1 MKPHDPVNQAQGSPP
16 PSLVEESRG
25 KSTRFAHEGAAP
37 GGSADSA
44 LDSGMEHFGYKES
57 LARSIGSFGSFA
69 AGVSYI
75 SILTGTFQLFY
86 FGFGTA
92 GPAYL
97 WSWPMVL
104 VGQLAVALCFMELA
118 AKYPIAG
125 SVYNW
130 SKILGS
136 RLVGWS
142 SGWLMLTASIVT
154 LSAVVL
160 ALQLNLPRLWRGFQ
174 IVGDGSG
181 TYDFAT
187 NAVILGTVLIVFTTV
202 VNALGVRLMAMIN
215 SAGVFIELIAACLI
229 ALFLALNIKR
239 GPEVFFSTFG
249 YGAGRSWGYLSDF
262 LVASLASGYVMYGFD
277 TASSLGEETV
287 EPRRTAPR
295 AILRAILASFVI
307 GGAILVF
314 AILAAP
320 NLHDPQIGAS
330 GGGLQYIVEQVMWG
344 PLGRIFLVCIV
355 VAVTVCSLA
364 VHTAAIRLSF
374 AMARDNAL
382 PFGERLAR
390 VNAETRTPIV
400 PAVVIGVIAELILVL
415 NIGQPKIFTVLT
427 SIAVIMIYLAYLLV
441 TVPMLRKRL
450 AGQWPPVDLAA
461 GGYFTMGRW
470 GMPINIAAVL
480 WGAGMALNLA
490 WPREAVYGTPWYN
503 TWGAFVYIAA
513 ILGAGLCW
521 YGLRGRSHIGTLAE
535 HTLAATGDSAP
546 GQAGAMLEGG
556 VADP

>member
-1 MKPHDPVNQAQGSPP
+1 MNAHS
-16 PSLVEESRG
+16 
-25 KSTRFAHEGAAP
+25 KSGATHGA
-37 GGSADSA
+37 
-44 LDSGMEHFGYKES
+44 DSGMEHFGYKES

-160 ALQLNLPRLWRGFQ
+160 ALQLNLPRLWSGFQ
-174 IVGDGSG
+174 IIGNGSG
-181 TYDFAT
+181 RYDFAT

-229 ALFLALNIKR
+229 AILLAFHIKR
-239 GPEVFFSTFG
+239 GPEVFFSTNG
-249 YGAGRSWGYLSDF
+249 YGAGRSWGYMSDF
-262 LVASLASGYVMYGFD
+262 LVAALASGYVMYGFD
-277 TASSLGEETV
+277 TASSLGEETL

-307 GGAILVF
+307 GGSILVF

-320 NLHDPQIGAS
+320 NLHDPQIGTG
-330 GGGLQYIVEQVMWG
+330 GGGLQYIIEQVMWG
-344 PLGRIFLVCIV
+344 PLGKIFLVCIV

-364 VHTAAIRLSF
+364 VHTAAIRLTF

-382 PFGERLAR
+382 PFGEKLAS
-390 VNAETRTPIV
+390 VNSQTQTPIV

-427 SIAVIMIYLAYLLV
+427 SIAVIMIYLSYLLV
-441 TVPMLRKRL
+441 TVPLLSKRL
-450 AGQWPPVDLAA
+450 AGQWPPADLAA

-470 GMPINIAAVL
+470 GMIVNIVAVL

-490 WPREAVYGTPWYN
+490 WPRVAVYGAPWYN
-503 TWGAFVYIAA
+503 TWGAFVYISV
-513 ILGAGLCW
+513 ILGAGLWW
-521 YGLRGRSHIGTLAE
+521 YAAKGRHHIGTLAT
-535 HTLAATGDSAP
+535 HTLSTADSPPAMTGTTP
-546 GQAGAMLEGG
+546 AGGDAGSGFRAEVAGEGIGEGG
-556 VADP
+556 R

>member
-1 MKPHDPVNQAQGSPP
+1 MVDNEAGRRS
-16 PSLVEESRG
+16 
-25 KSTRFAHEGAAP
+25 
-37 GGSADSA
+37 
-44 LDSGMEHFGYKES
+44 DSGMEHFGYRQS
-57 LARSIGSFGSFA
+57 LDRSIGAFGSFA

-130 SKILGS
+130 SKQLGS
-136 RLVGWS
+136 RIVSWS

-160 ALQLNLPRLWRGFQ
+160 ALQLNLPRLWSGFQ
-174 IVGDGSG
+174 IVGDGKG
-181 TYDFAT
+181 TYDFAS
-187 NAVILGTVLIVFTTV
+187 NAVILGTVLIAFTTV

-229 ALFLALNIKR
+229 AIILALNIKR
-239 GPEVFFSTFG
+239 GPAVFFHTNG
-249 YGAGRSWGYLSDF
+249 YGTGQIGGFLGVF
-262 LVASLASGYVMYGFD
+262 LVASLPSLYVMYGFD
-277 TASSLGEETV
+277 TASSLGEETL
-287 EPRRTAPR
+287 EPRHTAPK

-314 AILAAP
+314 AVMSAP
-320 NLHDPQIGAS
+320 RLDDPLIGS
-330 GGGLQYIVEQVMWG
+330 SSGGLQYIVEQVMWG
-344 PLGRIFLVCIV
+344 PLGKVFLVCIV

-382 PFGERLAR
+382 PFGEMLAR
-390 VNAETRTPIV
+390 VNPRTQTPIV
-400 PAVVIGVIAELILVL
+400 PAVVIGVIAALILVV

-427 SIAVIMIYLAYLLV
+427 SIGIIMIYLAYLMV
-441 TVPMLRKRL
+441 TGPMLKQRL
-450 AGQWPPVDLAA
+450 QGHWPPADLAA

-470 GMPINIAAVL
+470 GLFINIVAVL
-480 WGAGMALNLA
+480 WGAGMVLNLA
-490 WPREAVYGTPWYN
+490 WPREIIYGTPWYN
-503 TWGAFVYIAA
+503 TWGAFVYIAV
-513 ILGAGLCW
+513 ILGTGLLW
-521 YGLRGRSHIGTLAE
+521 YALKGRHHIGTLAS
-535 HTLAATGDSAP
+535 HVATPQSG
-546 GQAGAMLEGG
+546 ER
-556 VADP
+556 

>member
-1 MKPHDPVNQAQGSPP
+1 MIENKA
-16 PSLVEESRG
+16 
-25 KSTRFAHEGAAP
+25 TAGA
-37 GGSADSA
+37 
-44 LDSGMEHFGYKES
+44 DSGMEHFGYRES

-104 VGQLAVALCFMELA
+104 IGQLAVALCFMELA
-118 AKYPIAG
+118 ARYPIAG

-130 SKILGS
+130 SKMLGS

-160 ALQLNLPRLWRGFQ
+160 ALQLNLPRLWSGFQ
-174 IVGDGSG
+174 IIGDGSG
-181 TYDFAT
+181 AYDFAT
-187 NAVILGTVLIVFTTV
+187 NAVILGSVLIAFTTI

-239 GPEVFFSTFG
+239 GPEVFFSAHG
-249 YGAGRSWGYLSDF
+249 YGAGMSGGYLSAF

-277 TASSLGEETV
+277 TASSLGEETL

-314 AILAAP
+314 AVMAAP
-320 NLHDPQIGAS
+320 NLADPRIGS
-330 GGGLQYIVEQVMWG
+330 GNGGLQYIIEQVMG
-344 PLGRIFLVCIV
+344 GLLGRIFLVCIV

-364 VHTAAIRLSF
+364 VHTAAIRLTF

-382 PFGERLAR
+382 PFGEKLAR
-390 VNAETRTPIV
+390 VNSQTQTPIV
-400 PAVVIGVIAELILVL
+400 PAVLIGVIAELILVL
-415 NIGQPKIFTVLT
+415 NVGQPKIFTVLT

-441 TVPMLRKRL
+441 TVPLLRKRL
-450 AGQWPPVDLAA
+450 AGQWPPADLAA

-470 GMPINIAAVL
+470 GMAVNILAVL

-503 TWGAFVYIAA
+503 TWGAFVYIAI
-513 ILGAGLCW
+513 ILGAGLWW
-521 YGLRGRSHIGTLAE
+521 YAFKGRLQIGTLAA
-535 HTLAATGDSAP
+535 HTLATNTGALPAQP
-546 GQAGAMLEGG
+546 GPMLDT
-556 VADP
+556 VR

>member
-1 MKPHDPVNQAQGSPP
+1 MYV
-16 PSLVEESRG
+16 RG
-25 KSTRFAHEGAAP
+25 NPLDFGAA
-37 GGSADSA
+37 GWSYADVLAYFKRAERRAAVTTTHLSEDRGMLKSEA
-44 LDSGMEHFGYKES
+44 TGRTDSGMEHFGYRQS
-57 LARSIGSFGSFA
+57 LARSIGAFGSFA
-69 AGVSYI
+69 AGISYI

-97 WSWPMVL
+97 WSWPLVL

-136 RLVGWS
+136 RFVGWS

-160 ALQLNLPRLWRGFQ
+160 ALQLNLPRLWSGFQ
-174 IVGDGSG
+174 IIGDGSG
-181 TYDFAT
+181 AYDFAT
-187 NAVILGTVLIVFTTV
+187 NAVVLGTVLIVITTV
-202 VNALGVRLMAMIN
+202 INALGVRLMTMIN

-229 ALFLALNIKR
+229 AIILAFSTTR
-239 GPEVFFSTFG
+239 GPGVFFSTNG
-249 YGAGRSWGYLSDF
+249 YGAGKGGGFLGAF

-277 TASSLGEETV
+277 TASSLGEETL
-287 EPRRTAPR
+287 EPRRTAPK

-314 AILAAP
+314 AVMSVP
-320 NLHDPQIGAS
+320 NLNDPMIGS
-330 GGGLQYIVEQVMWG
+330 SSGGLQYIVEQVMWG
-344 PLGRIFLVCIV
+344 PLGKIFLVCIV

-364 VHTAAIRLSF
+364 VHTAAIRLAF

-382 PFGERLAR
+382 PFGKKLAH
-390 VNAETRTPIV
+390 VNRYTQTPIV
-400 PAVVIGVIAELILVL
+400 PAVVIGVIAALILVV

-427 SIAVIMIYLAYLLV
+427 SIAIIMIYLAYLMV
-441 TVPMLRKRL
+441 TGPLLKKRL
-450 AGQWPPVDLAA
+450 QGQWPPADLAA

-470 GMPINIAAVL
+470 GMFVNIVAVL

-490 WPREAVYGTPWYN
+490 WPREVVYGVPWYN
-503 TWGAFVYIAA
+503 TWGAFVYIGI
-513 ILGAGLCW
+513 ILGAGLWW
-521 YGLRGRSHIGTLAE
+521 YAAKGRYHIGTLAS
-535 HTLAATGDSAP
+535 HAVTTTTDAP
-546 GQAGAMLEGG
+546 QAKI
-556 VADP
+556 

>member
-1 MKPHDPVNQAQGSPP
+1 MKNPDIEDNSVVEMKPTG
-16 PSLVEESRG
+16 PS
-25 KSTRFAHEGAAP
+25 
-37 GGSADSA
+37 
-44 LDSGMEHFGYKES
+44 DSGMEHFGYKES
-57 LARSIGSFGSFA
+57 LARSIGAFGSFA

-104 VGQLAVALCFMELA
+104 IGQLAVALCFMELS

-130 SKILGS
+130 SKLLGS
-136 RLVGWS
+136 RVVGWS

-160 ALQLNLPRLWRGFQ
+160 ALQLNLPRLWSGFQ
-174 IVGDGSG
+174 IVGKGTG

-202 VNALGVRLMAMIN
+202 VNALGVRWMSMIN
-215 SAGVFIELIAACLI
+215 SAGVFVELIAACLI
-229 ALFLALNIKR
+229 AIFLALNIRR
-239 GPEVFFSTFG
+239 GPEVFFSIHG
-249 YGAGRSWGYLSDF
+249 YGAHHGWGYLGDF

-277 TASSLGEETV
+277 TASSLGEETH

-314 AILAAP
+314 AVMAAP
-320 NLHDPQIGAS
+320 DLHDPKIGS
-330 GGGLQYIVEQVMWG
+330 GDGGLQYIVEQVMWG
-344 PLGRIFLVCIV
+344 PLGKIFLVCIV

-364 VHTAAIRLSF
+364 VHTAAIRLAF

-382 PFGERLAR
+382 PFGEKLAR
-390 VNAETRTPIV
+390 VNAETQTPIV
-400 PAVVIGVIAELILVL
+400 PAVVIGVIAEAILVL

-427 SIAVIMIYLAYLLV
+427 SIAVIMIYLAYLMV
-441 TVPMLRKRL
+441 TGPMLKKRL
-450 AGQWPPVDLAA
+450 QGRWPPADLAV

-470 GMPINIAAVL
+470 GTFVNIVAVL

-490 WPREAVYGTPWYN
+490 WPREAVYGAPWYN
-503 TWGAFVYIAA
+503 TWGAFVYIAV
-513 ILGAGLCW
+513 ILGAGVWW
-521 YGLRGRSHIGTLAE
+521 YAARGSRHIGTLAS
-535 HTLAATGDSAP
+535 HALR
-546 GQAGAMLEGG
+546 
-556 VADP
+556 

>member
-1 MKPHDPVNQAQGSPP
+1 MA
-16 PSLVEESRG
+16 
-25 KSTRFAHEGAAP
+25 KSDASGRA
-37 GGSADSA
+37 
-44 LDSGMEHFGYKES
+44 DSGMEHFGYRES
-57 LARSIGSFGSFA
+57 LDRSIGAFGSFA

-75 SILTGTFQLFY
+75 SILTGTFQLFF

-97 WSWPMVL
+97 WSWPLVL
-104 VGQLAVALCFMELA
+104 VGQMAVALCFMELA

-130 SKILGS
+130 SKQLGS
-136 RLVGWS
+136 RIVGWS

-160 ALQLNLPRLWRGFQ
+160 ALQLNLPRLWSGFQ

-181 TYDFAT
+181 PYDVAT
-187 NAVILGTVLIVFTTV
+187 NAVILGTGLIVFTTV
-202 VNALGVRLMAMIN
+202 INALGVRLMATIN

-229 ALFLALNIKR
+229 AIILALHTKR
-239 GPEVFFSTFG
+239 GPEVFFSTNG
-249 YGAGRSWGYLSDF
+249 YGAGKSGGFLGAF

-277 TASSLGEETV
+277 TASSLGEETL
-287 EPRRTAPR
+287 EPRRTAPL

-314 AILAAP
+314 AVMSAP
-320 NLHDPQIGAS
+320 NLGDPRIGS
-330 GGGLQYIVEQVMWG
+330 SSGGLQFIVEQVMWG
-344 PLGRIFLVCIV
+344 PLGKIFLVCIV

-364 VHTAAIRLSF
+364 VHTAAIRLTF

-382 PFGERLAR
+382 PFGEKLAR
-390 VNAETRTPIV
+390 VNPNTQTPIV
-400 PAVVIGVIAELILVL
+400 PAVVIGIIAELILIV

-427 SIAVIMIYLAYLLV
+427 SIAVIMIYLAYLMV
-441 TVPMLRKRL
+441 TGPMLKQRL
-450 AGQWPPVDLAA
+450 QGQWPPADLRA

-470 GMPINIAAVL
+470 GMFVNVLAVL

-490 WPREAVYGTPWYN
+490 WPREGVYGTPWYN
-503 TWGAFVYIAA
+503 TWGAFVYIAV
-513 ILGAGLCW
+513 ILGAGLWW
-521 YGLRGRSHIGTLAE
+521 YAVKGRAQIGTLAS
-535 HTLAATGDSAP
+535 HAAPTKTDAAP
-546 GQAGAMLEGG
+546 
-556 VADP
+556 VRI

>member
-1 MKPHDPVNQAQGSPP
+1 MKSAAAWVKCAAQAAADQRIKGVVEMKPSEPC
-16 PSLVEESRG
+16 
-25 KSTRFAHEGAAP
+25 
-37 GGSADSA
+37 
-44 LDSGMEHFGYKES
+44 DSGMEHFGYKES

-160 ALQLNLPRLWRGFQ
+160 ALQLNLPRLWHGFQ
-174 IVGDGSG
+174 VWGDGTG

-187 NAVILGTVLIVFTTV
+187 NAVILGTVLIIFTTV
-202 VNALGVRLMAMIN
+202 VNALGVRLMATIN

-229 ALFLALNIKR
+229 ALFLAFNIHR
-239 GPEVFFSTFG
+239 GPEVFFTTRGYAGGTGWNWFG
-249 YGAGRSWGYLSDF
+249 AF

-277 TASSLGEETV
+277 TASSLGEETL

-314 AILAAP
+314 AIMAAP
-320 NLHDPQIGAS
+320 DLKDPKIGS
-330 GGGLQYIVEQVMWG
+330 SDGGLQFIVEQVMWG

-364 VHTAAIRLSF
+364 VHTAAIRLTF

-382 PFGERLAR
+382 PFGEKLAR

-400 PAVVIGVIAELILVL
+400 PAVLIGVIAELILVL

-427 SIAVIMIYLAYLLV
+427 SIAVIMIYMAYLMV

-450 AGQWPPVDLAA
+450 AGQWPPADLAS

-470 GMPINIAAVL
+470 GLAVNIVAVL
-480 WGAGMALNLA
+480 WGLGMAINLA

-503 TWGAFVYIAA
+503 TWGAFVYIGA
-513 ILGAGLCW
+513 ILGAGLLW
-521 YGLRGRSHIGTLAE
+521 YALKGACHIGTLAS
-535 HTLAATGDSAP
+535 HTLKP
-546 GQAGAMLEGG
+546 
-556 VADP
+556 